1 MISSN
6 CIQAIIHYSQ
16 SVDGTFCVHILFS
29 SPDIH
34 DGVIAI
40 EPWDI
45 FSIVYTPCELN
56 IDIQV
61 KKVLGN

>member
-16 SVDGTFCVHILFS
+16 SVDGAFGVHILFS

-34 DGVIAI
+34 YRVIAI
-40 EPWDI
+40 
-45 FSIVYTPCELN
+45 
-56 IDIQV
+56 
-61 KKVLGN
+61 